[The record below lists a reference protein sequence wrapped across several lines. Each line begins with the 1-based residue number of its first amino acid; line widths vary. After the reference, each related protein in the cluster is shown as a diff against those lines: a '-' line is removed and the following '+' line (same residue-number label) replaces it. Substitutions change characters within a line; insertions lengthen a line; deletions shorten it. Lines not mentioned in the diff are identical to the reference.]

1 MPNWCNNEVTVH
13 GEPEEIQKFVAHVKG
28 KDGST
33 FSFDSIIP
41 MPDELRDT
49 NSPPTIMTEKEIAE
63 HKKEQ
68 EIELEEFRLSYNP
81 ITQETSDRLVKQ
93 YGTNNWYDWCID
105 NWTCKWDA
113 TDVYLDAD
121 EPDYLQYRFDT
132 PWGPPENIYNILV
145 AQHPNVY
152 ISWFYDEPG
161 MEFAGYLNKDEQ

>member
-1 MPNWCNNEVTVH
+1 MPNWCNNEVKVY

-93 YGTNNWYDWCID
+93 YGTNNWYDWCNK
-105 NWTCKWDA
+105 NWGTKWDA
-113 TDVYLDAD
+113 DIIDYGQED
-121 EPDYLQYRFDT
+121 EEAWYDFDT
-132 PWGPPENIYNILV
+132 AWCPPEPIYQRLV
-145 AQHPNVY
+145 NLFPNLS
-152 ISWFYDEPG
+152 ISWFYREDG
-161 MEFAGYLNKDEQ
+161 MQMAGWL